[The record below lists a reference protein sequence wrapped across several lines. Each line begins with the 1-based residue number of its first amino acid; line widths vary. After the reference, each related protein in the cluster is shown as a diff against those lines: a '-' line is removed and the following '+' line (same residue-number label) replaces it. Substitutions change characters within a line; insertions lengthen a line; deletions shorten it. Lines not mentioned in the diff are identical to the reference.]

1 MVARGV
7 PVFQQEGAQ
16 FVCAGVGLAP
26 TVGDRPRTSQ
36 HRPPCPPERPARTA
50 RQKSGAVRQRC
61 RDQTAEG
68 EMFRRKSGDQEEEGR
83 SLDGGEERRAPS
95 VVVESTRRGVPNKTV
110 VFHPDVPRGAPPD
123 PMPADAPGRVESD
136 PKRLTVGRETTI
148 SGGTVLDCERLTVEG
163 TVEASMPD
171 GRLLEIVKGGTFKGT
186 VTVDNA
192 DIAGSFEGR
201 AQGEE
206 AALHQGVGP
215 CFRDHPLRPTRDRAG
230 RAHRREVRVRSGGSG
245 SRFAAGRAAPCRRS
259 ASGVAGRLN
268 RPPQPLR
275 HQLARFRF
283 LSSAP

>member
-1 MVARGV
+1 
-7 PVFQQEGAQ
+7 
-16 FVCAGVGLAP
+16 
-26 TVGDRPRTSQ
+26 
-36 HRPPCPPERPARTA
+36 
-50 RQKSGAVRQRC
+50 
-61 RDQTAEG
+61 
-68 EMFRRKSGDQEEEGR
+68 MFRRKSGDQEEEGR

-192 DIAGSFEGR
+192 DIAGSFEGELKAKKRLFIR
-201 AQGEE
+201 ASGRVSGTIRYGQLEIERGGRIEGKSQYDPADREADLQPVALAPPEEE
-206 AALHQGVGP
+206 AQAASQG
-215 CFRDHPLRPTRDRAG
+215 D
-230 RAHRREVRVRSGGSG
+230 
-245 SRFAAGRAAPCRRS
+245 
-259 ASGVAGRLN
+259 
-268 RPPQPLR
+268 
-275 HQLARFRF
+275 
-283 LSSAP
+283 